1 MPGQSGEPG
10 VGRKPELVTSRAK
23 GASKPKST
31 ATEDRKVEHL
41 RICLERDVQSLTP
54 TGLEDVRL
62 VHAAAPEIDLDDVDL
77 RCTFLGHKLHGPLM
91 VTAMTGGHAEATL
104 INRNIAEAVEKLGLA
119 MGVGSQ
125 RAAIE
130 DPALTDS
137 FAVARRVAPTAF
149 LVGNIGA
156 PQLSGGY
163 GIAEAKAAIAMI
175 KANALAVHFNA
186 AQEAVQPEGEA
197 SFSGVLQ
204 AVKEIAGKAPVPL
217 IAKETG
223 AGLSRESAIKLAD
236 AGAKAV
242 DVAGLGGTSWPAVEA
257 ERARAED
264 SRKVTLGRWFTDWG
278 IPTAACTFEVARA
291 VKVPVIASGGL
302 RTGIDLAKAIAL
314 GAKLGGVAL
323 PVLAPATQSAGVV
336 REYLETMLQ
345 GLRAAMFLV
354 GAKSVEELARAPLVI
369 GGATRTWLELRGYDL
384 REVATRQIR

>member
-1 MPGQSGEPG
+1 M
-10 VGRKPELVTSRAK
+10 VTSRSK

-31 ATEDRKVEHL
+31 ATENRKVDHL

-62 VHAAAPEIDLDDVDL
+62 IHAAAPEINLDDVDI
-77 RCTFLGHKLHGPLM
+77 RCTFLGHKLQGPLM
-91 VTAMTGGHAEATL
+91 VTAITGGVAEATP

-130 DPALTDS
+130 DAALADS
-137 FAVARRVAPTAF
+137 FAVARQAAPSAF

-156 PQLSGGY
+156 AQLSGGY
-163 GIAEAKAAIAMI
+163 GIAEVKTAIAMI
-175 KANALAVHFNA
+175 KANALAIHFNA
-186 AQEAVQPEGEA
+186 TQEAVQPEGEA
-197 SFSGVLQ
+197 SFAGVLQ
-204 AVKEIAGKAPVPL
+204 ALKVIASKATVPI

-223 AGLSRESAIKLAD
+223 AGISREIAVKLED
-236 AGAKAV
+236 AGVKAL

-257 ERARAED
+257 ERAQAED

-278 IPTAACTFEVARA
+278 IPTAACTFEATRA
-291 VKVPVIASGGL
+291 VKIPVVASGGI

-323 PVLAPATQSAGVV
+323 PVLAPATQSAGLV
-336 REYLETMLQ
+336 REYLEMLLH
-345 GLRAAMFLV
+345 GLKATMFLV
-354 GAKSVEELARAPLVI
+354 GARTLEELACAPLII
-369 GGATRTWLELRGYDL
+369 GGTTRAWLELRGYDL
-384 REVATRQIR
+384 RELATRHIH

>member
-1 MPGQSGEPG
+1 
-10 VGRKPELVTSRAK
+10 LVTSRSK
-23 GASKPKST
+23 GVSKPKST
-31 ATEDRKVEHL
+31 ATENRKVDHL

-54 TGLEDVRL
+54 TGLEDIRL
-62 VHAAAPEIDLDDVDL
+62 IHAAAPEINLDDVDI

-91 VTAMTGGHAEATL
+91 VTAITGGIAEATP

-130 DPALTDS
+130 DAALADS
-137 FAVARRVAPTAF
+137 FAVVRQAAPTAF

-156 PQLSGGY
+156 AQLSGGY
-163 GIAEAKAAIAMI
+163 GIAEVKAAIAMI

-197 SFSGVLQ
+197 SFAGVLQ
-204 AVKEIAGKAPVPL
+204 ALKLIASKATVPI

-223 AGLSRESAIKLAD
+223 AGISREIAMKLENT
-236 AGAKAV
+236 GVKAL

-257 ERARAED
+257 ERAQAED

-278 IPTAACTFEVARA
+278 IPTAACTFEATRT
-291 VKVPVIASGGL
+291 VKIPVVASGGI

-323 PVLAPATQSAGVV
+323 PVLAPATQSAGLV
-336 REYLETMLQ
+336 REYLETLLH
-345 GLRAAMFLV
+345 GLKATMFLV
-354 GAKSVEELARAPLVI
+354 GAKTLEELASAPLVI
-369 GGATRTWLELRGYDL
+369 GGTTRAWLELRGYDL
-384 REVATRQIR
+384 RELATRHIH